1 MRRGLELQH
10 PQSGCTQ
17 AQTQGS
23 ALITIAATPR
33 RALEAARNNA
43 SRYNW
48 QSGFWSANRRRA
60 VRVVSDRSLE
70 VLRVIVQDY
79 VASREPV
86 GSKSIVERHSFGVS
100 AATIRNDMA
109 MLEDEELIAAP
120 HTSSGRVPTDK
131 GYRVF
136 VDQLADLRP
145 LSAAQRTA
153 IETFLGQSVD
163 LDDVLARTV
172 RLLSQLTNHVA
183 LVQYPS
189 LAKSRVRHI
198 ELVPLTSRRIM
209 VVFISDSG
217 RVEQNLIDLRS
228 DVDIEFIAD
237 LRARLNSALGGLGLV
252 DAATRLSAFSA
263 EFPAERSPL
272 VAEITSSL
280 LDQIAAN
287 RQEKLVMAGAAN
299 LVRTENDFTGSI
311 YPVLEAIE
319 EQVTLLKLFSEVE
332 VDRNGVAVSIG
343 RENAEFGLGETS
355 VLSSG
360 YTASGGTVAR
370 LGVLGPTRM
379 DYSNNMAAV
388 RAVARYL
395 TRLLGEA

>member
-1 MRRGLELQH
+1 M
-10 PQSGCTQ
+10 
-17 AQTQGS
+17 
-23 ALITIAATPR
+23 
-33 RALEAARNNA
+33 
-43 SRYNW
+43 
-48 QSGFWSANRRRA
+48 
-60 VRVVSDRSLE
+60 VSERSLE

-86 GSKSIVERHSFGVS
+86 GSRSIVERHAFGVS

-109 MLEDEELIAAP
+109 LLEEEELIVAP

-145 LSAAQRTA
+145 LSSAQRQA

-172 RLLSQLTNHVA
+172 RLLSQLTNQVA
-183 LVQYPS
+183 LVQYPT
-189 LAKSRVRHI
+189 LSRSRIRHV
-198 ELVPLTSRRIM
+198 ELVPLGLRRLMSVLIT
-209 VVFISDSG
+209 DTG
-217 RVEQNLIDLRS
+217 GVEQKLVDVSADIDADFLL
-228 DVDIEFIAD
+228 DI
-237 LRARLNSALGGLGLV
+237 RTQLNTTISGLGL
-252 DAATRLSAFSA
+252 AEASEALATFADR
-263 EFPAERSPL
+263 FPPATTRV
-272 VAEITSSL
+272 VAEIVSSL
-280 LDQIAAN
+280 TEQVAVN
-287 RQEKLVMAGAAN
+287 RHDKLVMAGTAN
-299 LVRTENDFTGSI
+299 LVRTEEDFTGSI

-319 EQVTLLKLFSEVE
+319 EQVTLLKLFGDIEI
-332 VDRNGVAVSIG
+332 DRNGVAVSIG
-343 RENAEFGLGETS
+343 RENAGFGLGETS

-360 YTASGGTVAR
+360 YTSSGGGVAR

-395 TRLLGEA
+395 TRLLGED